1 MSAPVVIAVEP
12 GDQDVDVILGTPII
26 VTFDQEI
33 DATTITDATFALTG
47 PGQVE
52 RVTAGMTN
60 VNTTV
65 QGRDPIP
72 GTFGF
77 VLNANNQTVLTFTPT
92 RVLQKNTQ
100 YVVFVAGD
108 SGSMIAS
115 CVRNTAGEEMVNNYQ
130 WSFTTGALDIT
141 VPPPAAPLPPLFTAL
156 DPSQIQV
163 EVSSTDMLR
172 PLNPVV
178 GNDLTQCITLTFPAG
193 VDPSMIVSNL
203 QLSLEPI
210 LGDLSVRIPHGLTS
224 TAAVISPNQIQIR
237 ISGWPT
243 DEC

>member
-141 VPPPAAPLPPLFTAL
+141 VPPPAAPVLP
-156 DPSQIQV
+156 
-163 EVSSTDMLR
+163 M
-172 PLNPVV
+172 
-178 GNDLTQCITLTFPAG
+178 PAG
-193 VDPSMIVSNL
+193 CVP
-203 QLSLEPI
+203 
-210 LGDLSVRIPHGLTS
+210 
-224 TAAVISPNQIQIR
+224 AAA
-237 ISGWPT
+237 
-243 DEC
+243 